1 MDSDGTSFQITPI
14 SAGPKEKLITLT
26 PLNKNAWNSYDLDLT
41 QFTGVSMSEIFQFKI
56 VGAGTFYI
64 DNLYLY
70 DNSATVDTEVP
81 TAFTAT
87 KGLVTSEGVELLLNA
102 TDNSGAINYEI
113 SYGTT
118 KLVVG
123 GVSGVQKAYTVANLL
138 GNTDYSF
145 SIVAKD
151 PTGNAAA
158 NTITVTAK
166 TATAIPAAP
175 TPTLAAANV
184 ISIFSD
190 AYTNVAATNFFPG
203 WGQAT
208 VATLVQLA
216 PNNSAIKYAGLN
228 YQGME
233 LGSHVNAGT
242 MTKLH
247 IDVFTENE
255 TSLKITPIST
265 GKEFLVSLAPL
276 ALNTWNSFDIPLTS
290 FTGVV
295 MSDVF
300 QFKFEGSGGKT
311 VYIDNLYFHNGTSAV
326 SELKENVLVSMYPN
340 PVQDQLIIKSA
351 LEINQ
356 VIVRNL
362 LGQNVKSFMMN
373 SREASIDLNGISAG
387 NYFIT
392 LKLANGQSSTQK
404 FVKL

>member
-1 MDSDGTSFQITPI
+1 
-14 SAGPKEKLITLT
+14 
-26 PLNKNAWNSYDLDLT
+26 
-41 QFTGVSMSEIFQFKI
+41 
-56 VGAGTFYI
+56 
-64 DNLYLY
+64 
-70 DNSATVDTEVP
+70 
-81 TAFTAT
+81 
-87 KGLVTSEGVELLLNA
+87 
-102 TDNSGAINYEI
+102 
-113 SYGTT
+113 
-118 KLVVG
+118 
-123 GVSGVQKAYTVANLL
+123 
-138 GNTDYSF
+138 
-145 SIVAKD
+145 
-151 PTGNAAA
+151 
-158 NTITVTAK
+158 
-166 TATAIPAAP
+166 
-175 TPTLAAANV
+175 
-184 ISIFSD
+184 
-190 AYTNVAATNFFPG
+190 
-203 WGQAT
+203 
-208 VATLVQLA
+208 
-216 PNNSAIKYAGLN
+216 
-228 YQGME
+228 ME

-276 ALNTWNSFDIPLTS
+276 VLSTWNSFDIALTS

-311 VYIDNLYFHNGTSAV
+311 VYIDNLYFHNGTTAV

-340 PVQDQLIIKSA
+340 PVQDQLNIKSA